1 MLLQDFTDIQK
12 EFIIN
17 EVYPSLKQALL
28 NVSSGHA
35 FFILKKKSRFIWFYY
50 TWFNE

>member
-1 MLLQDFTDIQK
+1 MDSSNRKHGFQDDLLKDFSDIQK

-28 NVSSGHA
+28 NVSIMSNL
-35 FFILKKKSRFIWFYY
+35 I
-50 TWFNE
+50 